1 MSQWRERIVPVI
13 INVLKFFPGLM
24 ISFLAAPIINNVM
37 AAKMPRMA
45 TIQNGDTFSLPYRAA
60 LPKMMAAML
69 MAIRP
74 FVCSDI
80 ILGFHA
86 KAPRCAKAQTKTC
99 KEILTGSI
107 SKNNKPD
114 ALIVMMQIN
123 LRSV

>member
-60 LPKMMAAML
+60 LPKMRAAML

-80 ILGFHA
+80 ILDFQA
-86 KAPRCAKAQTKTC
+86 KAPGCAKAQTKNLQE
-99 KEILTGSI
+99 KSLQVQYLKI
-107 SKNNKPD
+107 
-114 ALIVMMQIN
+114 IN
-123 LRSV
+123 RMLLL

>member
-1 MSQWRERIVPVI
+1 
-13 INVLKFFPGLM
+13 M

-45 TIQNGDTFSLPYRAA
+45 TIQIGDTFSLPYRAA

-80 ILGFHA
+80 ILDFHA
-86 KAPRCAKAQTKTC
+86 KEPRVGKSANKKPARK
-99 KEILTGSI
+99 ILTGSI
-107 SKNNKPD
+107 SKNKKPD